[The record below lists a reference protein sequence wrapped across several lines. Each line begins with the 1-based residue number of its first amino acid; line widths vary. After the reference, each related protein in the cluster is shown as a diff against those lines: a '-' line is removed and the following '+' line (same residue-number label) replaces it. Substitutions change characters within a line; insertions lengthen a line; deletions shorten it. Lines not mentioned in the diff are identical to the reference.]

1 MPHTHEI
8 VHAAGGPHGGKMQEV
23 MEKKEIERA
32 APRIATEAAITCRP
46 FTSCGAAHTADA
58 VMRNYSG
65 EGLYIEA
72 SREFKLGTILH
83 MRMVRYPPMPSSAAG
98 KTQPRSVCLAEVK
111 WQQKLADAKGHQYG
125 LGLRY
130 LD

>member
-1 MPHTHEI
+1 
-8 VHAAGGPHGGKMQEV
+8 MQETMV
-23 MEKKEIERA
+23 RKEIERT

-58 VMRNYSG
+58 VMRNFSE
-65 EGLYIEA
+65 EGSYIET

-83 MRMVRYPPMPSSAAG
+83 MRMVRYPPKQTYTAG
-98 KTQPRSVCLAEVK
+98 ETQPRSICLAEVK
-111 WQQKLADAKGHQYG
+111 WQQDLADDNAIRFGM
-125 LGLRY
+125 GLRY